1 MTDTDVNGENEPCTG
16 CKKSELDPDHE
27 NLPGKTLIN
36 YRLGDHP
43 IFLRHMLN
51 QLPVQMIK
59 GKKTNGS
66 DETNIRPLA
75 RIFTG
80 DSEDP
85 TVALLD
91 ACAVV
96 ADVITFYQERIA
108 NEAFLR
114 TAIERRSVLE
124 LARSVGYELKPGVS
138 ASTYVV
144 FTVDDTVDTGKTV
157 KIPRG
162 TKIQSIPPPDK
173 LPQTFET
180 MEDLETSAELNVL
193 RPHRTK
199 PAKLQI
205 DDKKILLKGT
215 STGLKPGD
223 YILFVGDERKNN
235 ARNEHW
241 DFRQVSKVT
250 PDLDKGITRVEWRE
264 GLGWRSPDRIRKIV
278 PSQESARCF
287 ALRQRAALFGYNAP
301 DWRAM
306 PEVVKNA
313 YLASGASGT
322 DKEESDKEESDKKES
337 GKKGS
342 DNAESVQWPG
352 FDMISLLPKRNNI
365 LKKGLYDEYFSRE
378 DYSGLLDYKPV
389 SSSSAYK
396 ITNKFTRKS
405 VKSARLA
412 GLIKTYEGAGNA
424 QYKFS
429 INAPENA
436 KLWINSTLVINK
448 SKDRKNNGSINLDPG
463 KYYFITLKCHD
474 SKGLDLIDLQWTP
487 PNKKECPIPKD
498 YLYSYHAFPVYLDT
512 SYPQI
517 LADSWLVMS
526 IPGYQE
532 LYRVDSVAEDSQ
544 TNFTLSAKTTCVS
557 LIGENICLYNNRIR
571 ETAVYAVSD
580 ELEIADVPIDDV
592 ISGKTIKLDRIV
604 DSLSPGKVL
613 VISEK
618 DSEKGQPKSEQVELQ
633 EFKNPEE
640 ENTIEGGTILTL
652 KSPLLNSY
660 KPDNMVIYANAV
672 KVTHGETI
680 NEVLGSGDGSVTYQK
695 FTLKKPPLTYISSKN
710 GALSTLE
717 VRVNDILWSES
728 PSLYGKDEKSQNYM
742 VRIDND
748 SKATITFGDG
758 KQGARLPTGVENIT
772 ATYRS
777 GIGED
782 GQVEAGTLTILQNR
796 PIGIKEVTNPLPG
809 TGAEN
814 PEKLEMARLNVP
826 EEALTMGRIVS
837 LQDFE
842 NYARA
847 FPGIGKAQA
856 VSIWTGSTNIVC
868 ITIASAFSEPVEPG
882 STLFSDLSGSIDKV
896 RDPVQELWIKT
907 YKPVFFDV
915 EVFLKIDQAYKS
927 DLVKESVKKTL
938 KDAFSFDRRSFG
950 QGVTEAEI
958 VSVIQAVPGI
968 IATKLDKIS
977 VSDAGQPSYDIGTKT
992 FTEAQLLLIKGIEL
1006 KEMAKCTLR

>member
-1 MTDTDVNGENEPCTG
+1 MTDTDVNVEKEPCTG
-16 CKKSELDPDHE
+16 CKKSGLDPDHE
-27 NLPGKTLIN
+27 NLPGKTSIN

-51 QLPVQMIK
+51 QLPTQMIK
-59 GKKTNGS
+59 GKKINGS
-66 DETNIRPLA
+66 DELNIRPLA

-96 ADVITFYQERIA
+96 ADVVTFYQERIA

-114 TAIERRSVLE
+114 TATERRSVLE

-138 ASTYVV
+138 ASTYIV

-157 KIPRG
+157 KIPKG

-199 PAKLQI
+199 PAKLKI
-205 DDKKILLKGT
+205 DDINVFLKGT
-215 STGLKPGD
+215 NTGLKPGD
-223 YILFVGDERKNN
+223 YILFVGDERKND

-264 GLGWRSPDRIRKIV
+264 GLGWRSLDRIRKIV
-278 PSQESARCF
+278 PSQENARCF

-306 PEVVKNA
+306 PMVVKKAYIGPNA
-313 YLASGASGT
+313 T
-322 DKEESDKEESDKKES
+322 DLD
-337 GKKGS
+337 
-342 DNAESVQWPG
+342 AEKYVQWPG
-352 FDMISLLPKRNNI
+352 FDLLSLLPKSNNV
-365 LKKGLYDEYFSRE
+365 LKKGLHDEYFSRE
-378 DYSGLLDYKPV
+378 DYSGLLDYEPV
-389 SSSSAYK
+389 ASSSAYK
-396 ITNKFTRKS
+396 ITKKFTRKS
-405 VKSARLA
+405 VKSARLT
-412 GLIKTYEGAGNA
+412 GLIKTYEGASNA
-424 QYKFS
+424 QYKFR

-448 SKDRKNNGSINLDPG
+448 SKDRKNSGSINLDPG
-463 KYYFITLKCHD
+463 KYYFITLKYHD

-498 YLYSYHAFPVYLDT
+498 YLYSYHAFPVCLDA

-517 LADSWLVMS
+517 LVDNWLVMS

-532 LYRVDSVAEDSQ
+532 LYRIDSVAEDSQ

-580 ELEIADVPIDDV
+580 ELEMADVPIDDV
-592 ISGKTIKLDRIV
+592 ISGKTIELDKIV
-604 DSLSPGKVL
+604 DGLSPGKVL

-633 EFKNPEE
+633 EAKNPEE
-640 ENTIEGGTILTL
+640 GNTIEGRTILTL

-758 KQGARLPTGVENIT
+758 IQGARLPTGVENIT

-782 GQVEAGTLTILQNR
+782 GQVEAGALTILQAR
-796 PIGIKEVTNPLPG
+796 PLGIKEVTNPLPG

-826 EEALTMGRIVS
+826 KEALTMGRIVS

-856 VSIWTGSTNIVC
+856 VSIWTGSMNVVC
-868 ITIASAFSEPVEPG
+868 ITIASAFSEPVKPD
-882 STLFSDLSGSIDKV
+882 STLFSDLLGSIDKV
-896 RDPVQELWIKT
+896 RDPVQEVWIKT

-915 EVFLKIDQAYKS
+915 EAFLKIDQAYRS
-927 DLVKESVKKTL
+927 DLVKESVKKALT
-938 KDAFSFDRRSFG
+938 DAFSFDRRSFG
-950 QGVTEAEI
+950 QSVTEAEL

-968 IATKLDKIS
+968 IAAKLDKIS
-977 VSDAGQPSYDIGTKT
+977 VPDARQPSYDIETKT

-1006 KEMAKCTLR
+1006 KEMEKCTLR

>member
-1 MTDTDVNGENEPCTG
+1 MTDTDVNGEKEACTG
-16 CKKSELDPDHE
+16 CKKSGLDQDHE
-27 NLPGKTLIN
+27 NLPGKTSIN
-36 YRLGDHP
+36 YRLGNHP

-51 QLPVQMIK
+51 QLPTQIIK
-59 GKKTNGS
+59 GKTINGT
-66 DETNIRPLA
+66 DEPDKWPLA

-114 TAIERRSVLE
+114 TATERQSVLE

-144 FTVDDTVDTGKTV
+144 FTVDDTVDKGKTV
-157 KIPRG
+157 EVPKG

-180 MEDLETSAELNVL
+180 MEDLEASKELNVL
-193 RPHRTK
+193 RPRRTE
-199 PAKLQI
+199 PAKLEI
-205 DDKKILLKGT
+205 DGKDVILKGT
-215 STGLKPGD
+215 NTGLKPGD
-223 YILFVGDERKNN
+223 YILFVGDERKNDQY
-235 ARNEHW
+235 NEHW
-241 DFRQVSKVT
+241 DFRQVSAVT
-250 PDLDKGITRVEWRE
+250 PDLDKGITRVEWKE
-264 GLGWRSPDRIRKIV
+264 GLGWRSPDRIRKIL
-278 PSQESARCF
+278 PSQENARCF

-306 PEVVKNA
+306 PEVVKDA
-313 YLASGASGT
+313 YLASDTSI
-322 DKEESDKEESDKKES
+322 DKDE
-337 GKKGS
+337 
-342 DNAESVQWPG
+342 AVQWPG
-352 FDMISLLPKRNNI
+352 FDLLSLLSTSNNI
-365 LKKGLYDEYFSRE
+365 LKKGLHEEYFSRE

-389 SSSSAYK
+389 SSFSTYK
-396 ITNKFTRKS
+396 ITKKFTRKI
-405 VKSARLA
+405 VKSARLT
-412 GLIKTYEGAGNA
+412 GLIKTYKGASNA
-424 QYKFS
+424 EYKFS

-436 KLWINSTLVINK
+436 KLWINSTLVINN
-448 SKDRKNNGSINLDPG
+448 SKNRKNSGSINLNPE

-474 SKGLDLIDLQWTP
+474 NKGLDLIDLQWTP
-487 PNKKECPIPKD
+487 PNKKECPIPKSH
-498 YLYSYHAFPVYLDT
+498 LYSYNAFPVYLDA

-517 LADSWLVMS
+517 LADSWLMMS

-532 LYRVDSVAEDSQ
+532 LYRVDSMVEDSQ
-544 TNFTLSAKTTCVS
+544 TNFTLSAKTTRVS
-557 LIGENICLYNNRIR
+557 LIGENMCLFNNRIR

-592 ISGKTIKLDRIV
+592 ISDRTIELDSIV
-604 DSLSPGKVL
+604 DGLSPGKVL
-613 VISEK
+613 VISEI
-618 DSEKGQPKSEQVELQ
+618 DNEKGQSKSEMVELQ
-633 EFKNPEE
+633 EVKNPEE
-640 ENTIEGGTILTL
+640 RNTIESRTILTL

-695 FTLKKPPLTYISSKN
+695 FTLKNPPLTYISSKN

-717 VRVNDILWSES
+717 VRVNDILWNES

-748 SKATITFGDG
+748 SNATITFGNG

-782 GQVEAGTLTILQNR
+782 GQVETGTLTILQNR

-826 EEALTMGRIVS
+826 EEVLTMERIVS

-842 NYARA
+842 DYARA

-856 VSIWTGSTNIVC
+856 VSIWTGSMNVVC
-868 ITIASAFSEPVEPG
+868 ITIASAFSEPVEPD
-882 STLFSDLSGSIDKV
+882 STLFSDLSGSIDRV
-896 RDPVQELWIKT
+896 RDPVQEVWIKT

-915 EVFLKIDQAYKS
+915 EAFLRIDTAYKL
-927 DLVKESVKKTL
+927 DLVQESVKKSL
-938 KDAFSFDRRSFG
+938 IDAFSFDKRSFG
-950 QGVTEAEI
+950 QSVTEAEI

-968 IATKLDKIS
+968 IAAKLDKIS
-977 VSDAGQPSYDIGTKT
+977 VPDASQPSYDIETKT
-992 FTEAQLLLIKGIEL
+992 FAEAQLLLIKGIEL

>member
-1 MTDTDVNGENEPCTG
+1 MTDTDVNGEKEPCTG
-16 CKKSELDPDHE
+16 CKKSGLNPYHE
-27 NLPGKTLIN
+27 NLPGKTSIN

-51 QLPVQMIK
+51 QLPTQMIK
-59 GKKTNGS
+59 GKKINGF
-66 DETNIRPLA
+66 DEPDRWPLA

-114 TAIERRSVLE
+114 TATERRSVLE

-138 ASTYVV
+138 ASTCVV
-144 FTVDDTVDTGKTV
+144 FTVDDTVDKGKTV
-157 KIPRG
+157 KIPKG

-180 MEDLETSAELNVL
+180 MEDLEASAELNVL
-193 RPHRTK
+193 RPQRTE
-199 PAKLQI
+199 PAKLKI
-205 DDKKILLKGT
+205 GDKKILLKGT

-223 YILFVGDERKNN
+223 YILLVGDERKKNPFSE
-235 ARNEHW
+235 RW
-241 DFRQVSKVT
+241 DFRQVSSVT
-250 PDLDKGITRVEWRE
+250 PDPDKGITVVEWQD
-264 GLGWRSPDRIRKIV
+264 GLGWRSPYGKYVIM
-278 PSQESARCF
+278 PSEENTSCY

-306 PEVVKNA
+306 PMVVKKA
-313 YLASGASGT
+313 YVGPNVK
-322 DKEESDKEESDKKES
+322 DSDTKKY
-337 GKKGS
+337 
-342 DNAESVQWPG
+342 VQWPG
-352 FDMISLLPKRNNI
+352 FDLLSLCPTNNNSI
-365 LKKGLYDEYFSRE
+365 KKGLRGEYFISE
-378 DYSGLLDYKPV
+378 KYSGLLEYNPVV
-389 SSSSAYK
+389 SSFPHT
-396 ITNKFTRKS
+396 ITKKD
-405 VKSARLA
+405 VKSARLT
-412 GLIKTYEGAGNA
+412 GLIKTIKGTGKA
-424 QYKFS
+424 QYTFS
-429 INAPENA
+429 IKGPENA
-436 KLWINSTLVINK
+436 KLWVNNKLVVNK
-448 SKDRKNNGSINLDPG
+448 SKGKKDSGSDTIQLDSE
-463 KYYFITLKCHD
+463 KYYFITLKCHA
-474 SKGLDLIDLQWTP
+474 GEGIELINLSWIQSDG
-487 PNKKECPIPKD
+487 KEFSPIPKD
-498 YLYSYHAFPVYLDT
+498 CLYFAFPVYLDA

-544 TNFTLSAKTTCVS
+544 TNFTISAKTTCVS
-557 LIGENICLYNNRIR
+557 LIGENMCLYNDRIR

-580 ELEIADVPIDDV
+580 ELEMADVPIDDV
-592 ISGKTIKLDRIV
+592 ISDKTIKLDRIV
-604 DSLSPGKVL
+604 DDLSPGKVL
-613 VISEK
+613 LISEK
-618 DSEKGQPKSEQVELQ
+618 DSEKGQPKSESVELQ
-633 EFKNPEE
+633 KVKNPEE
-640 ENTIEGGTILTL
+640 GNTIEGGTILTL

-660 KPDNMVIYANAV
+660 KPDNMVIYGNAV
-672 KVTHGETI
+672 KATHGETI
-680 NEVLGSGDGSVTYQK
+680 NEVLGSGDGSATYQK
-695 FTLKKPPLTYISSKN
+695 FTLKKPLLTYISSKN

-717 VRVNDILWSES
+717 VRVNDILWNES
-728 PSLYGKDEKSQNYM
+728 PALYSKDEKSQNYM

-782 GQVEAGTLTILQNR
+782 GQVEAGTLTILQAR
-796 PIGIKEVTNPLPG
+796 PLGIKEVTNPLPG
-809 TGAEN
+809 MGAEN

-847 FPGIGKAQA
+847 FPGIGKSQA
-856 VSIWTGSTNIVC
+856 VSIWTGSMNVVC
-868 ITIASAFSEPVEPG
+868 ITIASAFSEPVKPD

-896 RDPVQELWIKT
+896 RDPVQEVWIKT
-907 YKPVFFDV
+907 YKSVFFDV
-915 EVFLKIDQAYKS
+915 EAFLKINQAYKS

-938 KDAFSFDRRSFG
+938 RDAFSFGRRSFG
-950 QGVTEAEI
+950 QGVTEAEL
-958 VSVIQAVPGI
+958 VSAIQAVPGI
-968 IATKLDKIS
+968 IAAKLDKIS
-977 VSDAGQPSYDIGTKT
+977 VPDASPPSYDVETKT
-992 FTEAQLLLIKGIEL
+992 FTEAHLLLIKGIEL

>member
-1 MTDTDVNGENEPCTG
+1 MTDTDVNGEKEACTG
-16 CKKSELDPDHE
+16 CKKSGLDQDHE
-27 NLPGKTLIN
+27 NLPGKTSIN
-36 YRLGDHP
+36 YRLGNHP

-51 QLPVQMIK
+51 QLPTQIIK
-59 GKKTNGS
+59 GKTINGT
-66 DETNIRPLA
+66 DEPDKWPLA

-114 TAIERRSVLE
+114 TATERQSVLE

-144 FTVDDTVDTGKTV
+144 FTVDDTVDKGKTV
-157 KIPRG
+157 EVPKG

-180 MEDLETSAELNVL
+180 MEDLEASKELNVL
-193 RPHRTK
+193 RPRRTE
-199 PAKLQI
+199 PAKLEI
-205 DDKKILLKGT
+205 DGKDVILKGT
-215 STGLKPGD
+215 NTGLKPGD
-223 YILFVGDERKNN
+223 YILFVGDERKNDQY
-235 ARNEHW
+235 NEHW
-241 DFRQVSKVT
+241 DFRQVSAVT
-250 PDLDKGITRVEWRE
+250 PDLDKGITRVEWKE
-264 GLGWRSPDRIRKIV
+264 GLGWRSPDRIRKIL
-278 PSQESARCF
+278 PSQENARCF

-306 PEVVKNA
+306 PEVVKDA
-313 YLASGASGT
+313 YLASDTSI
-322 DKEESDKEESDKKES
+322 DKDE
-337 GKKGS
+337 
-342 DNAESVQWPG
+342 AVQWPG
-352 FDMISLLPKRNNI
+352 FDLLSLLSTSNNI
-365 LKKGLYDEYFSRE
+365 LKKGLHEEYFSRE

-389 SSSSAYK
+389 SSFSTYK
-396 ITNKFTRKS
+396 ITKKFTRKI
-405 VKSARLA
+405 VKSARLT
-412 GLIKTYEGAGNA
+412 GLIKTYKGASNA
-424 QYKFS
+424 EYKFS

-436 KLWINSTLVINK
+436 KLWINSTLVINN
-448 SKDRKNNGSINLDPG
+448 SKNRKNSGSINLNPE

-474 SKGLDLIDLQWTP
+474 NKGLDLIDLQWTP
-487 PNKKECPIPKD
+487 PNKKECPIPKSH
-498 YLYSYHAFPVYLDT
+498 LYSYNAFPVYLDA

-532 LYRVDSVAEDSQ
+532 LYRVDSMVEDSQ
-544 TNFTLSAKTTCVS
+544 TNFTLSAKTTRVS
-557 LIGENICLYNNRIR
+557 LIGENMCLFNNRIR

-592 ISGKTIKLDRIV
+592 ISDRTIELDSIV
-604 DSLSPGKVL
+604 DGLSPGKVL
-613 VISEK
+613 VISEI
-618 DSEKGQPKSEQVELQ
+618 DNEKGQPKSEMVELQ
-633 EFKNPEE
+633 EVKNPEE
-640 ENTIEGGTILTL
+640 RNTIESRTILTL

-717 VRVNDILWSES
+717 VRVNDILWNES

-748 SKATITFGDG
+748 SNATITFGNG

-782 GQVEAGTLTILQNR
+782 GQVETGTLTILQNR
-796 PIGIKEVTNPLPG
+796 PIGIKEVTNPVPG
-809 TGAEN
+809 TGAED

-826 EEALTMGRIVS
+826 EEVLTMGRIVS

-842 NYARA
+842 DYARA

-856 VSIWTGSTNIVC
+856 VSIWTGSMNVVC
-868 ITIASAFSEPVEPG
+868 ITIASAFSEPVEPD
-882 STLFSDLSGSIDKV
+882 STLFSDLSGSIDRV
-896 RDPVQELWIKT
+896 RDPVQEVWIKT

-915 EVFLKIDQAYKS
+915 EVFLRIDPAYKL
-927 DLVKESVKKTL
+927 DLVQESVKKSL
-938 KDAFSFDRRSFG
+938 IDAFSFDKRSFG
-950 QGVTEAEI
+950 QSVTEAEI

-968 IATKLDKIS
+968 IAAKLDKIS
-977 VSDAGQPSYDIGTKT
+977 VPDASQPSYDIETKT

>member
-1 MTDTDVNGENEPCTG
+1 MTDTDVNGEKEACTG
-16 CKKSELDPDHE
+16 CKKSGLDQDHE
-27 NLPGKTLIN
+27 NLPGKTSIN

-51 QLPVQMIK
+51 QLPTQIIK
-59 GKKTNGS
+59 GKTINGT
-66 DETNIRPLA
+66 DEPDKWPLA

-114 TAIERRSVLE
+114 TATERQSVLE

-144 FTVDDTVDTGKTV
+144 FTVDDTVDKGKTV
-157 KIPRG
+157 EVPKG

-180 MEDLETSAELNVL
+180 MEDLEASTELNVL
-193 RPHRTK
+193 RPRRTE
-199 PAKLQI
+199 PAKLEI
-205 DDKKILLKGT
+205 DGKDVILKGT
-215 STGLKPGD
+215 NTGLKPGD
-223 YILFVGDERKNN
+223 YILFVGDERKNDQY
-235 ARNEHW
+235 NEHW
-241 DFRQVSKVT
+241 DFRQVSAVT
-250 PDLDKGITRVEWRE
+250 PDLDKGITRVEWKE
-264 GLGWRSPDRIRKIV
+264 GLGWRSPDRIRKIL
-278 PSQESARCF
+278 PSQENARCF

-306 PEVVKNA
+306 PEVVKDA
-313 YLASGASGT
+313 YLASDTSI
-322 DKEESDKEESDKKES
+322 DKDE
-337 GKKGS
+337 
-342 DNAESVQWPG
+342 AVQWPG
-352 FDMISLLPKRNNI
+352 FDLLSLLSTSNNI
-365 LKKGLYDEYFSRE
+365 LKKGLHEEYFSRE

-389 SSSSAYK
+389 SSFSTYK
-396 ITNKFTRKS
+396 ITKKFTRKI
-405 VKSARLA
+405 VKSARLT
-412 GLIKTYEGAGNA
+412 GLIKTYKGASNA
-424 QYKFS
+424 EYKFS

-436 KLWINSTLVINK
+436 KLWINSTLVINN
-448 SKDRKNNGSINLDPG
+448 SKNRKNSGSINLNPE

-474 SKGLDLIDLQWTP
+474 NKGLDLIDLQWTP
-487 PNKKECPIPKD
+487 PNKKECPIPKSH
-498 YLYSYHAFPVYLDT
+498 LYSYNAFPVYLDA

-532 LYRVDSVAEDSQ
+532 LYRVDSMVEDSQ
-544 TNFTLSAKTTCVS
+544 TNFTLSAKTTRVS
-557 LIGENICLYNNRIR
+557 LIGENMCLFNNRIR

-592 ISGKTIKLDRIV
+592 ISDRTIELDSIV
-604 DSLSPGKVL
+604 DGLSPGKVL
-613 VISEK
+613 VISEI
-618 DSEKGQPKSEQVELQ
+618 DNEKGQPKSEMVELQ
-633 EFKNPEE
+633 EVKNPEE
-640 ENTIEGGTILTL
+640 RNTIESRTILTL

-717 VRVNDILWSES
+717 VRVNDILWNES

-748 SKATITFGDG
+748 SNATITFGNG

-782 GQVEAGTLTILQNR
+782 GQVETGTLTILQNR

-826 EEALTMGRIVS
+826 EEVLTMGRIVS

-842 NYARA
+842 DYARA

-856 VSIWTGSTNIVC
+856 VSIWTGSMNVVC
-868 ITIASAFSEPVEPG
+868 ITIASAFSEPVEPD
-882 STLFSDLSGSIDKV
+882 STLFSDLSGSIDRV
-896 RDPVQELWIKT
+896 RDPVQEVWIKT

-915 EVFLKIDQAYKS
+915 EAFLRIDPAYKS
-927 DLVKESVKKTL
+927 DLVQESVKKSL
-938 KDAFSFDRRSFG
+938 IDAFSFDKRSFG
-950 QGVTEAEI
+950 QSVTEAEI

-968 IATKLDKIS
+968 IAAKLDKIS
-977 VSDAGQPSYDIGTKT
+977 VPDASQPSYDIETKT

>member
-1 MTDTDVNGENEPCTG
+1 MTDTNVNGEKEACTG
-16 CKKSELDPDHE
+16 CKKSGLDPDHE
-27 NLPGKTLIN
+27 NLPGKISIN

-51 QLPVQMIK
+51 QLPTRMIK
-59 GKKTNGS
+59 GKKINGT
-66 DETNIRPLA
+66 DEPDRWPLA

-114 TAIERRSVLE
+114 TATERRSVLE
-124 LARSVGYELKPGVS
+124 LARSVSYELKPGVS

-144 FTVDDTVDTGKTV
+144 FTVDDTVDKGKTV
-157 KIPRG
+157 KIPKG

-180 MEDLETSAELNVL
+180 TEDLEASADLNVL
-193 RPHRTK
+193 RPQRTE
-199 PAKLQI
+199 PAKLKI

-223 YILFVGDERKNN
+223 YILLVGDERKKNPFSE
-235 ARNEHW
+235 RW
-241 DFRQVSKVT
+241 DFRQVSSVT
-250 PDLDKGITRVEWRE
+250 PDPDKGTTVVEWQD
-264 GLGWRSPDRIRKIV
+264 GLGWRSPYGKHVIM
-278 PSQESARCF
+278 PSEENTSCY

-306 PEVVKNA
+306 PEVVKDA
-313 YLASGASGT
+313 YLASGT
-322 DKEESDKEESDKKES
+322 DKEKPDIK
-337 GKKGS
+337 
-342 DNAESVQWPG
+342 ESVQWPG
-352 FDMISLLPKRNNI
+352 FDLLSLCPTKNNSI
-365 LKKGLYDEYFSRE
+365 KKGLRGEYFRSE
-378 DYSGLLDYKPV
+378 KYSGLLEYNPVV
-389 SSSSAYK
+389 SSLPHT
-396 ITNKFTRKS
+396 ITKKD
-405 VKSARLA
+405 VKSARLT
-412 GLIKTYEGAGNA
+412 GLIKTYEGAINA
-424 QYKFS
+424 EYKFS
-429 INAPENA
+429 INTPENA
-436 KLWINSTLVINK
+436 KLWINNTLVVNK
-448 SKDRKNNGSINLDPG
+448 SKGREDNGSIKLDPE
-463 KYYFITLKCHD
+463 KYYFITLKCHAGE
-474 SKGLDLIDLQWTP
+474 GLESIDLQWTP
-487 PNKKECPIPKD
+487 PNKKECPILKD
-498 YLYSYHAFPVYLDT
+498 HLYNYHAFPIYLDA

-544 TNFTLSAKTTCVS
+544 ANFTMSAKTTCVS

-592 ISGKTIKLDRIV
+592 ISDKTIELDRIV
-604 DSLSPGKVL
+604 DGLGPGKVL

-618 DSEKGQPKSEQVELQ
+618 DGEKGQPKSEQIELQ
-633 EFKNPEE
+633 EVKNPEE
-640 ENTIEGGTILTL
+640 GNTIEGGTILTL

-717 VRVNDILWSES
+717 VRVNDILWNES
-728 PSLYGKDEKSQNYM
+728 PALYSKDEKSQNYM

-782 GQVEAGTLTILQNR
+782 GQVDAGTLTILQSR
-796 PIGIKEVTNPLPG
+796 PLGIKEVTNPLPG
-809 TGAEN
+809 TGAED

-826 EEALTMGRIVS
+826 KEALTMGRIVS

-842 NYARA
+842 DYARA
-847 FPGIGKAQA
+847 YPGIGKAQA
-856 VSIWTGSTNIVC
+856 VSIWTGSMNVVC
-868 ITIASAFSEPVEPG
+868 ITIASAFSEPVEHN
-882 STLFSDLSGSIDKV
+882 STLFSDLSGSIDRV
-896 RDPVQELWIKT
+896 RDPIQEVRIET

-915 EVFLKIDQAYKS
+915 EALLKIDPVYKS
-927 DLVKESVKKTL
+927 DLVKESVKKAL
-938 KDAFSFDRRSFG
+938 RDAFSFDRRTFG
-950 QGVTEAEI
+950 QGVTEAEL
-958 VSVIQAVPGI
+958 VNVIQAVPGI
-968 IATKLDKIS
+968 IAAKLDKIS
-977 VSDAGQPSYDIGTKT
+977 VPDASQPSYDIETKK
-992 FTEAQLLLIKGIEL
+992 FTKAQLLLIKGIEL

>member
-1 MTDTDVNGENEPCTG
+1 MTDTDVNGEKEACTG
-16 CKKSELDPDHE
+16 CKKSGLDQDHE
-27 NLPGKTLIN
+27 NLPGKTSIN

-43 IFLRHMLN
+43 LFLRHMLN
-51 QLPVQMIK
+51 QLPTQMIK
-59 GKKTNGS
+59 GKKINGS
-66 DETNIRPLA
+66 DEPDRWPLA

-91 ACAVV
+91 ACSIV

-114 TAIERRSVLE
+114 TATERSSVLE

-144 FTVDDTVDTGKTV
+144 FTVDDTVEKGKTV
-157 KIPRG
+157 KVPKG

-180 MEDLETSAELNVL
+180 MQDLETSAELNVL
-193 RPHRTK
+193 RPQRTK
-199 PAKLQI
+199 PAKLKI
-205 DDKKILLKGT
+205 GDKKILLKGT
-215 STGLKPGD
+215 STGLRPGD
-223 YILFVGDERKNN
+223 YILLVGDERKKNPF
-235 ARNEHW
+235 NERW
-241 DFRQVSKVT
+241 DFRQVSSVT
-250 PDLDKGITRVEWRE
+250 PDPDKGITVVEWQD
-264 GLGWRSPDRIRKIV
+264 GLGWRSPYGKHVIV
-278 PSQESARCF
+278 PSEENTSCY
-287 ALRQRAALFGYNAP
+287 ALRQRTALFGYNAP

-306 PEVVKNA
+306 PEVVKDA
-313 YLASGASGT
+313 YLASDASGSG
-322 DKEESDKEESDKKES
+322 KEEPF
-337 GKKGS
+337 
-342 DNAESVQWPG
+342 QWPG
-352 FDMISLLPKRNNI
+352 FDLLSLCPKNTNNI
-365 LKKGLYDEYFSRE
+365 KKGLRGEYFGSE
-378 DYSGLLDYKPV
+378 NYSGSLEYNPVV
-389 SSSSAYK
+389 SSFPHT
-396 ITNKFTRKS
+396 ITKKD
-405 VKSARLA
+405 VKSARLT
-412 GLIKTYEGAGNA
+412 GLIKTIKGANKA
-424 QYKFS
+424 RYTFS
-429 INAPENA
+429 IKEPENA
-436 KLWINSTLVINK
+436 KLWVNNKLVVNK
-448 SKDRKNNGSINLDPG
+448 SKGKKDSGVIQLDPE
-463 KYYFITLKCHD
+463 KYYFITLKFHAD
-474 SKGLDLIDLQWTP
+474 EGIKSIDLSWIRP
-487 PNKKECPIPKD
+487 DGKEFSPIPKD
-498 YLYSYHAFPVYLDT
+498 CLYYAFPVYLDA

-557 LIGENICLYNNRIR
+557 LIGENMCLYNNKIR

-580 ELEIADVPIDDV
+580 KLEMADVLIDDV
-592 ISGKTIKLDRIV
+592 ISDRTIELDRIV
-604 DSLSPGKVL
+604 DGLIRGKVL

-618 DSEKGQPKSEQVELQ
+618 DSEKGQPKSELVELQ
-633 EFKNPEE
+633 EVKNPDEG
-640 ENTIEGGTILTL
+640 NTIEGGTILTL
-652 KSPLLNSY
+652 RSPLLNSY
-660 KPDNMVIYANAV
+660 NPDNMIIYGNAV

-680 NEVLGSGDGSVTYQK
+680 NEVLGSGNGSITYQK

-728 PSLYGKDEKSQNYM
+728 TSLYGKDEKSQNYM

-777 GIGED
+777 GTGED
-782 GQVEAGTLTILQNR
+782 GQVDAGTLTILQAR
-796 PIGIKEVTNPLPG
+796 PLGIKEVTNPLPG

-826 EEALTMGRIVS
+826 KEALTMGRIVS

-842 NYARA
+842 NYART

-856 VSIWTGSTNIVC
+856 VSIWTGSVNVVC
-868 ITIASAFSEPVEPG
+868 ITIASAFSKPVEPD

-896 RDPVQELWIKT
+896 RDPVQEVWIKT
-907 YKPVFFDV
+907 YKPVFFYV
-915 EVFLKIDQAYKS
+915 EALLKIDQAYRS
-927 DLVKESVKKTL
+927 DLVKESVKKALT
-938 KDAFSFDRRSFG
+938 DAFSFDRRSFG
-950 QGVTEAEI
+950 QSVTDAEL

-968 IATKLDKIS
+968 IAAKLNKIS
-977 VSDAGQPSYDIGTKT
+977 VPNASQPNYDIETKT